1 MANFVVSIII
11 PTKNEEK
18 NIGRLLQSIKKQS
31 YSKIETIV
39 IDDGS
44 SDNTVTVA
52 KKYTKLVFKR
62 NHAERSAQRNFGAR
76 RAKGNYLLF
85 LDADMELTTKVVE
98 DCVKIFKKTNTKAV
112 TIAEKTVG
120 DNLIA
125 QIRAFEREMYMNDET
140 IEVARFFEKKVFLE
154 FGGYDLKLTGPE
166 DYDLPYRISKKYK
179 LGRSNQY
186 ILHHEEGVTLYKLLK
201 KKYYYASKGALYAK
215 KHPELIKTQGNLF
228 FRKAYFKN
236 WKKFVN
242 APVIGTLFVF
252 VRILEFIWAV
262 AGFVSAVGI
271 MGFFRA
277 ITNSF

>member
-11 PTKNEEK
+11 PAKNEEK

-44 SDNTVTVA
+44 LDSTVTVA
-52 KKYTKLVFKR
+52 KKYTKLVFER

-76 RAKGNYLLF
+76 KANGNYLLF

-98 DCVKIFKKTNTKAV
+98 DGVKIFKKTNTKAI

-140 IEVARFFEKKVFLE
+140 IEVARFFDKKVFFE

-186 ILHHEEGVTLYKLLK
+186 ILHHEEGVTLHKLLK

-236 WKKFVN
+236 WRKFVD
-242 APVIGTLFVF
+242 APIIGAFFIF
-252 VRILEFIWAV
+252 VRILESIWAV

-277 ITNSF
+277 IANSF